1 MSRAQAAEIQ
11 AKAGKYLTFK
21 LANEVYG
28 IAIHH
33 VREIIGMAPITAVP
47 NTPPSVR
54 GLINLRGKI
63 ISVVDLRL
71 KFNMQAREMK
81 RETCIV
87 VVAIRVPSGQ
97 LTIGTVVDSVCEV
110 VQIES
115 ENMEPPPTFGVRV
128 DTSFLMGLARS
139 ASEVRLLLDI
149 EKVLSD
155 DETRAIETV
164 VAREQKETVGA

>member
-1 MSRAQAAEIQ
+1 MPRAQTAEIQ
-11 AKAGKYLTFK
+11 AKPGKYLTFK

-47 NTPPSVR
+47 NTPSSVR

-63 ISVVDLRL
+63 ISVIDLRL
-71 KFNMQAREMK
+71 KFNMQAKETK

-87 VVAIRVPSGQ
+87 VVTIRTQNGQ
-97 LTIGTVVDSVCEV
+97 LTIGAVVDSVCEV
-110 VQIES
+110 VQIET
-115 ENMEPPPTFGVRV
+115 ENLEPPPTFGVRV
-128 DTSFLMGLARS
+128 DTTFLMGLARS

-149 EKVLSD
+149 ERVLSD

-164 VAREQKETVGA
+164 VSREQKETAGA